1 MEEGGRGWW
10 WKTDDRAR
18 DREGGGGG
26 SVKTRVCEGN
36 TYAARDEWGRKR
48 RRKEA
53 GRKKSELIV
62 RNGPLRGGRR
72 RRRKGREN
80 EKKRGR
86 YARWK
91 GGEVGKE
98 VEEETGRGGGCW
110 EEFKRVTRE
119 EGEGR
124 GGNEY
129 I

>member
-18 DREGGGGG
+18 DRGEGAGGG

-62 RNGPLRGGRR
+62 RNGPLR
-72 RRRKGREN
+72 E
-80 EKKRGR
+80 
-86 YARWK
+86 
-91 GGEVGKE
+91 GGE
-98 VEEETGRGGGCW
+98 EEE
-110 EEFKRVTRE
+110 EKR
-119 EGEGR
+119 EGK
-124 GGNEY
+124 
-129 I
+129 